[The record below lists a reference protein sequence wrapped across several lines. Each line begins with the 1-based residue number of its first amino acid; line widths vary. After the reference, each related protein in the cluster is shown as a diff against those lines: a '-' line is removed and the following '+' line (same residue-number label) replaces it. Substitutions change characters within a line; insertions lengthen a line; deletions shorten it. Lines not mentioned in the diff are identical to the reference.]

1 MQKETMSKIMR
12 FVTGGVIGLT
22 YIILTKPRKEIIS
35 AEDAW
40 ARELGEGRMG
50 YLCGRTKAWE
60 KTYRETEDQE
70 FNSKIA
76 TILHLYK
83 LKVYLVVWIVRSL
96 TNKYKRL
103 EKSGLLYFCI
113 TQELHT

>member
-1 MQKETMSKIMR
+1 MQKETMGKIMR

-35 AEDAW
+35 AKDAW
-40 ARELGEGRMG
+40 ARELGESRMG

-60 KTYRETEDQE
+60 KVYKETEDQE

-76 TILHLYK
+76 NEMIEHYGNNNTAFVQVEGVLSSMDCKK
-83 LKVYLVVWIVRSL
+83 LD
-96 TNKYKRL
+96 
-103 EKSGLLYFCI
+103 
-113 TQELHT
+113 